1 MRMNLFH
8 AISVDKDQDDLVLG
22 PDLPM
27 FRDHLELSERIRKTL
42 YYGKLPT
49 TDRPSLALTEI
60 SVQMFSKVLPND
72 GLKVLDMHYAA
83 SVSSGACLNSR
94 VTGGRM
100 HKRRSCITPCS
111 MMLAMVYLDQ
121 LRHKNP
127 QYMTS
132 VSSCDLFLVSMLVAS
147 KFLYDDGEEDE
158 VFNSEWATSANMELK
173 DLNLLEREFLGAFD
187 WNLYVKPK
195 EFARVL
201 DKIETRI
208 AYMESSKRG
217 WTTYTDV
224 CVLSKSAVLGR
235 CWLLVYDGVIKVI
248 AVSAIAY
255 VAAALTLFGSAALAH
270 KVSHTGQQLLQGT
283 SLGNQ
288 NINLFAT
295 HSNASNVL
303 PCVVPPFLS
312 PCTDQDRQGIVECI
326 PDKPLHVPNK
336 PLCQHSKPAS
346 NLSAS
351 HRVLAR
357 TRASLVCTGVPHHPQ
372 KANCVEVTFSLWQLP
387 HHW

>member
-1 MRMNLFH
+1 MKMNLFH
-8 AISVDKDQDDLVLG
+8 AISFDNDQEDLVLG
-22 PDLPM
+22 PDLQI
-27 FRDHLELSERIRKTL
+27 FSDHLELSERIRKTL

-49 TDRPSLALTEI
+49 TDRPSLALTGI
-60 SVQMFSKVLPND
+60 SVEMFSKVLPND

-83 SVSSGACLNSR
+83 SVS
-94 VTGGRM
+94 
-100 HKRRSCITPCS
+100 RRACITPCS

-158 VFNSEWATSANMELK
+158 VFNNEWAASANMELK
-173 DLNLLEREFLGAFD
+173 DLNLLEREFLDALD
-187 WNLYVKPK
+187 WNLYVKPMA
-195 EFARVL
+195 FARVL
-201 DKIETRI
+201 DKMETRI
-208 AYMESSKRG
+208 AYLESSKRG

-224 CVLSKSAVLGR
+224 CVLSKSAVLRR

-255 VAAALTLFGSAALAH
+255 VAAALTLFGSAVLVH
-270 KVSHTGQQLLQGT
+270 KVAHTGQQLLQCS
-283 SLGNQ
+283 SLGTQ
-288 NINLFAT
+288 HINLPA

-312 PCTDQDRQGIVECI
+312 SCTDRDREGTVECV
-326 PDKPLHVPNK
+326 PDKPLLRVSNK
-336 PLCQHSKPAS
+336 PPCQHSKSAS
-346 NLSAS
+346 NLPARRS
-351 HRVLAR
+351 VLAR
-357 TRASLVCTGVPHHPQ
+357 TRASRICTGAPHHPLM
-372 KANCVEVTFSLWQLP
+372 ASCVEVTFSL
-387 HHW
+387 